1 MSSPAYSKKS
11 MIGRYGYAP
20 SRMVGLDDGLF
31 SNKDKTLTCIEI
43 VWRSIEKCIFARMNE
58 KRDHSEVVSFIYCE
72 ALSYLVSITCLAI
85 SLSGSIS
92 RSFWAYCLAVSLL
105 SWITK

>member
-43 VWRSIEKCIFARMNE
+43 VWRSIEKF
-58 KRDHSEVVSFIYCE
+58 
-72 ALSYLVSITCLAI
+72 LSLQ
-85 SLSGSIS
+85 G
-92 RSFWAYCLAVSLL
+92 
-105 SWITK
+105 